1 MNSLSKILVGLVG
14 LVGLALLVMS
24 VLFERIEPGVI
35 GVKQN
40 MWGEAGVIP
49 EDHMAG
55 YHWGV
60 AGVHRWHRLDRRTH
74 FLTFAKSDLQ
84 LGKSRQHSNSI
95 EEGTLDIR
103 TRDNNPVEVD
113 VTVTYKIIPGEAH
126 QIVAKGLK
134 GMYMERVSSVVRG
147 VLREELARLNPADFV
162 NTDTRYQLS
171 QEILPLLEQE
181 LAAFHVRPESLLI
194 RSFAFMDTYEAKL
207 QETQLTQQYTELAKS
222 KRLVEDAMRATGKIE
237 KETEAMAKELRA
249 DWDKRIQEATSNNE
263 VKVAGIL
270 AEAEIY
276 SNRVVPAADARY
288 QTLLAEGQL
297 AVDRAEALR
306 DELRNAA
313 LDTQGGRILQARNAA
328 ENLRVESVTLNSND
342 PAVPSIIDIDELTDL
357 LIGDEE
363 PAPAGGED

>member
-1 MNSLSKILVGLVG
+1 MKTLSKLLIGLVG
-14 LVGLALLVMS
+14 LIGVALLVLS
-24 VLFERIEPGVI
+24 TLFERIEPGVI
-35 GVKQN
+35 GVKQKL
-40 MWGEAGVIP
+40 WGTAGVIP

-60 AGVHRWHRLDRRTH
+60 AGVHRWHRLDHRTH
-74 FLTFAKSDLQ
+74 FLTFAKTDLQ
-84 LGKSRQHSNSI
+84 LGKSRHHSNSI
-95 EEGTLDIR
+95 EEGPLDIR
-103 TRDNNPVEVD
+103 TRDNNPVAVD
-113 VTVTYKIIPGEAH
+113 VTVTYRIIPGEAH

-134 GMYMERVSSVVRG
+134 GMYMDRVASQVRG
-147 VLREELARLNPADFV
+147 VLREELARLNPGDFV
-162 NTDTRYQLS
+162 NTDIRFQLS

-181 LAAFHVRPESLLI
+181 LASFHVKPESLLI
-194 RSFAFMDTYEAKL
+194 RSFQFMETYEAKL

-270 AEAEIY
+270 AEAAIY
-276 SNRVVPAADARY
+276 TNKVVPAADARY
-288 QTLLAEGQL
+288 ETLLADGKL

-313 LDTQGGRILQARNAA
+313 LDTRGGRILQARNAA

-342 PAVPSIIDIDELTDL
+342 PSVPSVIDIDELTSL
-357 LIGDEE
+357 LIGDE
-363 PAPAGGED
+363 GGSSED